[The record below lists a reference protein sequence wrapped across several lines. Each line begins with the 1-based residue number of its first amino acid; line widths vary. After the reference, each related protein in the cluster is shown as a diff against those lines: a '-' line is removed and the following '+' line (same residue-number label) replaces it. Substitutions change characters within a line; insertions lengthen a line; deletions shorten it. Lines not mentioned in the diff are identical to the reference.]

1 VIHSDGK
8 LQVVPSWL
16 HGILFCGDCNI
27 PGDTPS
33 VSIQTLGMVL
43 CKGIIHCLLSICYEK

>member
-27 PGDTPS
+27 LGDTPS
-33 VSIQTLGMVL
+33 VYSDTWHGALQRNHSLFA
-43 CKGIIHCLLSICYEK
+43 KYLL